1 MKSLYILHVKP
12 NTASQFPFQLKC
24 GWEKKR
30 RLCSTSEALYRFI
43 IHSCRTLSSLS
54 FASTS
59 AESAVDTYLTSI
71 GVIID
76 AFCLLNFVFPSSYQ
90 TFLFIRPQY
99 KTIVWFLQALPS
111 LTSSIH
117 SAIRT
122 LSQIS
127 SAVFF
132 LCTRSIAML
141 CSAHQPS

>member
-1 MKSLYILHVKP
+1 MKSLYP
-12 NTASQFPFQLKC
+12 SCETQYRFPIPIPIEC

-54 FASTS
+54 FSSMS

-76 AFCLLNFVFPSSYQ
+76 AFCSLNFVFPSSYQ

-99 KTIVWFLQALPS
+99 KTIVWFLQAIS

-141 CSAHQPS
+141 CSAHQLS